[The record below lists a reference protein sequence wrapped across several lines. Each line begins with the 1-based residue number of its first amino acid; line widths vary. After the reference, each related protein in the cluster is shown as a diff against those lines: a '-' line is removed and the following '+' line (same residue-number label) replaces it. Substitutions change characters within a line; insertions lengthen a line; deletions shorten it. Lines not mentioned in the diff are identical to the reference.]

1 MQITLNFNF
10 PLNISLTPG
19 DQVWYTDPIAS
30 GGYSTSA
37 ISLTGSPSMNNP
49 QLLGVVVSVSGVNSN
64 QISEVVVT
72 NSVLLTAPVLNANQ
86 TYFMFRKNRKVNL
99 ASLTGYYA
107 EARLINNSKEKAE
120 LFAVSS
126 EVVQS
131 SK

>member
-19 DQVWYTDPIAS
+19 DQVWYTDPLAS
-30 GGYSTSA
+30 GGYSTSS
-37 ISLTGSPSMNNP
+37 ISTGVPTMNNP

-72 NSVLLTAPVLNANQ
+72 NSVLLTPPVLTANQ

>member
-1 MQITLNFNF
+1 
-10 PLNISLTPG
+10 
-19 DQVWYTDPIAS
+19 
-30 GGYSTSA
+30 
-37 ISLTGSPSMNNP
+37 MNNP
-49 QLLGVVVSVSGVNSN
+49 QLLGVVVSVSGVNST

-72 NSVLLTAPVLNANQ
+72 NSVLLTPPVLTANQ

>member
-10 PLNISLTPG
+10 SLNISLTPG
-19 DQVWYTDPIAS
+19 DQVWYTDPTPS
-30 GGYSTSA
+30 GGYSTSSIA
-37 ISLTGSPSMNNP
+37 PTSTNIP
-49 QLLGVVVSVSGVNSN
+49 QLLGVVVSVSGVNSMQN
-64 QISEVVVT
+64 NEVVVT
-72 NSVLLTAPVLNANQ
+72 NSVLLVAPVLTMNQ
-86 TYFMFRKNRKVNL
+86 TYFMFRKNRKVHL

-107 EARLINNSKEKAE
+107 QARLINNSKEKAE

>member
-1 MQITLNFNF
+1 MHITLNFNF

-19 DQVWYTDPIAS
+19 DQVWYTDPAMS
-30 GGYSTSA
+30 GGYSVSSTAQTSGN
-37 ISLTGSPSMNNP
+37 IP
-49 QLLGVVVSVSGVNSN
+49 QLLGEVYSVSGINSTEVN
-64 QISEVVVT
+64 QIIVT
-72 NSVLLTAPVLNANQ
+72 NSTLTVAPVLTVNQ

-107 EARLINNSKEKAE
+107 EARLINNSKSKAE